1 MVSVWFGSA
10 TNWDTDH
17 KLGLQSGKRCCACG
31 VCAAKSSIDRQ
42 PLKCHILI
50 SININRYIRTYRD
63 TAGHTHTHM
72 HTHTDGGRESERE
85 RDRERATERDGERG
99 GVEGEIHFQ
108 RKSAKHDHAKPKE
121 VSGHQGLSTRLI
133 RLCFLFL
140 GVGVR
145 FRN

>member
-1 MVSVWFGSA
+1 
-10 TNWDTDH
+10 
-17 KLGLQSGKRCCACG
+17 
-31 VCAAKSSIDRQ
+31 
-42 PLKCHILI
+42 
-50 SININRYIRTYRD
+50 
-63 TAGHTHTHM
+63 M
-72 HTHTDGGRESERE
+72 HTHGRRERERERE

-108 RKSAKHDHAKPKE
+108 RTSAKHDHKE